1 MTTDVP
7 TKENVYF
14 AAFCLLERDRE
25 PGPKCSWS
33 QEDDRKPLRI
43 WGWPQQ
49 EAGGN
54 KGGDGACSETNDK
67 ETAGSRLE
75 IQLLKQGCA
84 KNPGQ
89 GLGSSGP
96 QESPRIHQPLLRVLS
111 TEIEGHLLSI
121 TGPPALLR
129 EASNS
134 TNLDLQLRAKAGPR
148 PTQQGERMP
157 T

>member
-1 MTTDVP
+1 MYQRKKTITLLHSVYSNVIENLGQNVP
-7 TKENVYF
+7 E
-14 AAFCLLERDRE
+14 A
-25 PGPKCSWS
+25 
-33 QEDDRKPLRI
+33 RKMIVSPCVS
-43 WGWPQQ
+43 
-49 EAGGN
+49 EADHSRKQGETR
-54 KGGDGACSETNDK
+54 GGDGACSETNDK